1 MAAVL
6 AACSEDNVPDGP
18 QEPVVPDGNGTPIS
32 FSGGIFAEDPSTR
45 ADFTD
50 NGPVK
55 ITWTAGEDVVGIFG
69 STASGS
75 IGDNVQYMAVP
86 EPGNASACTFEA
98 QGAELTWQAGGGT
111 HTFYA
116 YYPYVRM
123 RNPDP
128 QNASSEVPEA
138 QTQEGA
144 TMSHVAASAFMV
156 ADKAELAE
164 STGSVNLRFTH
175 IYGVMQFVLDAET
188 PMTLSSLTMTS
199 AAADLAGMVTVDLSQ
214 PYDRCITAV
223 SGGSRSVT
231 LDFGAAGLALGDG
244 TPKSAYMLVLPGS
257 HPAGSISLTFQ
268 TADGGSFTKTI
279 WKTADVAFEAN
290 VKSKQAIKPLTKAD
304 FAAELVFSVVSVT
317 GGTGTTSPFSC
328 GAPVINGADITIPL
342 TTADASGK
350 AAVPNGKVPVTVVC
364 KVGSETSNRTLN
376 FADVRDVQTFA
387 VSGVSY
393 KARLSYAPQLPNS
406 GFEEPWSRDGN
417 NKYDIMTFWGSGNF
431 YTKFFNIIEVTN
443 TGTTPAT
450 GVTPRSSDSA
460 PFVESGKAANLK
472 TNEIMTVAAAGSMF
486 TGTMTAPTSIG
497 DASATR
503 KLTRMGMPFLASGK
517 LLGVKA
523 DVKYKSGGNTKDGTY
538 DMGSFVVELLKNI
551 DESKP
556 FEYHAYGTE
565 GKGPGVDPNVTDDG
579 YGSTARRAAFGAFY
593 ISDQAASFTI
603 PYPNNPVTCTAT
615 VVPADTWTEIYIP
628 ITYPDGA
635 DADYD
640 YFNIS
645 CSSSA
650 RGDQTQAAAGSSFTI
665 DNIRLVYE

>member
-6 AACSEDNVPDGP
+6 AACSEDSVPDVP
-18 QEPVVPDGNGTPIS
+18 QEPTVPDGNGTPIS
-32 FSGGIFAEDPSTR
+32 FSGGIFAEAPSTK

-50 NGPVK
+50 NGAVK
-55 ITWTAGEDVVGIFG
+55 IAWTAGEDIVGIFG

-75 IGDNVQYMAVP
+75 IGDNAAYAAVP
-86 EPGNASACTFEA
+86 GQDNLSACTFEA

-128 QNASSEVPEA
+128 QNVASEVPAA
-138 QTQEGA
+138 QTQEGVS
-144 TMSHVAASAFMV
+144 MSHVAASAFMA

-188 PMTLSSLTMTS
+188 PMTLSGLTMTS

-223 SGGSRSVT
+223 TDGSRSVA

-244 TPKSAYMLVLPGS
+244 TPKSAYLLVLPGT

-268 TADGGSFTKTI
+268 TADGGAFTKTI
-279 WKTADVAFEAN
+279 WKSTDVAFTAN
-290 VKSKQAIKPLTKAD
+290 VKSKQAIKPLTEAD
-304 FAAELVFSVVSVT
+304 FAAKLGFSVVSVT
-317 GGTGTTSPFSC
+317 AEGDAVKTPFGFGT
-328 GAPVINGADITIPL
+328 PVINGADITVPL
-342 TTADASGK
+342 TTEDASGK
-350 AAVPNGKVPVTVVC
+350 VLTPNGKVPVTVTC
-364 KVGSETSNRTLN
+364 KVGSETSNRTLT
-376 FADVRDVQTFA
+376 FADVRDVQTFS
-387 VSGVSY
+387 VSGISY
-393 KARLSYAPQLPNS
+393 KARLSYTPQLPNS

-431 YTKFFNIIEVTN
+431 YTKFLGFIEVTN
-443 TGTTPAT
+443 AGTSPAT
-450 GVTPRSSDSA
+450 GVTPRSSESA

-472 TNEIMTVAAAGSMF
+472 TNEIMSVAAAGSMF
-486 TGTMTAPTSIG
+486 TGTMTAPAAIS

-503 KLTRMGMPFLASGK
+503 KLTKMGMPFRASAK
-517 LLGVKA
+517 LLGLKA
-523 DVKYKSGGNTKDGTY
+523 DVKYTSGGSTKDGTY

-593 ISDQAASFTI
+593 ISDKATSFTI
-603 PYPNNPVTCTAT
+603 PYATPVACNAT

-628 ITYPDGA
+628 IDYPEGA

-650 RGDQTQAAAGSSFTI
+650 RGDQTQAAAGSSLTI